1 MPGEDSMAMRN
12 GLHVLIMGV
21 CGTGKSS
28 LASRLA
34 VAIGGA
40 LVEADDFHSVA
51 NVALMASGRPLTDAD
66 RWPWLDAV
74 ATGAKAAGR
83 TGPVAI
89 ACSALKRRY
98 RDHLRAR
105 LGDVALIHLA
115 GDPALIRAR
124 IEARRD
130 HFMPPSLLDSQLA
143 ELEPPAPDEAH
154 LRIDAALAP
163 EAQDA
168 RVHEF
173 LARRGLQVEGQ
184 P

>member
-1 MPGEDSMAMRN
+1 MEIRGGP
-12 GLHVLIMGV
+12 HVLVMGV

-34 VAIGGA
+34 AASGGT
-40 LVEADDFHSVA
+40 LVEADDFHSPA
-51 NVALMASGRPLTDAD
+51 NVALMASGRPLGDAD
-66 RWPWLDAV
+66 RWPWLDAIAEAV
-74 ATGAKAAGR
+74 GRAGQ

-98 RDHLRAR
+98 RDRLRSG
-105 LGDVALIHLA
+105 LGDMALIHLT

-124 IEARRD
+124 LEARLD

-143 ELEPPAPDEAH
+143 ELEPPEADEPC
-154 LRIDAALAP
+154 LTVEVALSPA
-163 EAQDA
+163 EQDA
-168 RVHEF
+168 KVRAF
-173 LARRGLQVEGQ
+173 LAELGLVGERQ